1 MQTLYSGL
9 SAINIAPNPNG
20 LPGGAA
26 LSSLV
31 GGLEYFGVILALA
44 GLVISAIVW
53 GVSGHSANPSGQA
66 RGRTGVL
73 VSLAAALVIG
83 GGSLLVNW
91 ATGIGAAI

>member
-1 MQTLYSGL
+1 MPIGYSFP
-9 SAINIAPNPNG
+9 AINIGPNPNG
-20 LPGGAA
+20 LPGGQ
-26 LSSLV
+26 LLNSLV

-53 GVSGHSANPSGQA
+53 AVSGHSANPSGQA

-73 VSLAAALVIG
+73 VSLAAAVVIG
-83 GGSLLVNW
+83 GGSLLITW